1 MQEFGYIRLHRLSG
15 EPDMVRIM
23 SIDIEHLY
31 SCNRDWQGSSRIS
44 TFDGFMS
51 SSFTVQESV
60 PTIRS
65 MIADHDH
72 YFMAE
77 AFALLRRN
85 QSKMSTGGYY
95 DDK

>member
-44 TFDGFMS
+44 TFDGFM
-51 SSFTVQESV
+51 FH
-60 PTIRS
+60 RS
-65 MIADHDH
+65 Q
-72 YFMAE
+72 Y
-77 AFALLRRN
+77 RKVYR
-85 QSKMSTGGYY
+85 QS
-95 DDK
+95 DQ